1 MGKDK
6 KLSSKLEKTKQLT
19 EEISLRLKEQ
29 DQIFNTEDRGYLEAE
44 HERERTLKV
53 S

>member
-6 KLSSKLEKTKQLT
+6 KLTAILDKTKDLQ

-29 DQIFNTEDRGYLEAE
+29 DQLFNTEDRGYLTVE
-44 HERERTLKV
+44 
-53 S
+53 

>member
-6 KLSSKLEKTKQLT
+6 KLNSAFEKTRQLT
-19 EEISLRLKEQ
+19 EEIQLRLKEQ
-29 DQIFNTEDRGYLEAE
+29 DQIFNTEDRGFLVAE

-53 S
+53 T